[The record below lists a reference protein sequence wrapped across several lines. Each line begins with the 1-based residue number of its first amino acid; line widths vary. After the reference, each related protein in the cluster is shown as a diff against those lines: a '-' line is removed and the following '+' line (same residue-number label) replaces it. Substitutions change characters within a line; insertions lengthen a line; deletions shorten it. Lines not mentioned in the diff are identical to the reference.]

1 MIHEPYDSLIGVCT
15 ILSITKKIDNAT
27 NLKIY
32 VSHQMYDIFQL
43 QKY

>member
-1 MIHEPYDSLIGVCT
+1 MIHEIYDSLIGTRT
-15 ILSITKKIDNAT
+15 ILSTTKKIDNAT

-32 VSHQMYDIFQL
+32 ASHQMHDIVQL

>member
-1 MIHEPYDSLIGVCT
+1 MIHEIYDSLIGIRT
-15 ILSITKKIDNAT
+15 ILSTTKKIDNAT

-32 VSHQMYDIFQL
+32 ASHQMHDIVQL